1 VPTISNIDEN
11 PVQRDSH
18 EQLKRKSVYNTLVS
32 CMSGISM
39 RTFRISTALLL
50 AIVVFSGGACLYA
63 QATAKPIN
71 VDSKTLRNAGS
82 AANDALPGS
91 WLTYGRN
98 QSETRYSP
106 LKQINDTNAKRLGPV
121 WTYPVGAGGGN
132 QEGTPLVW
140 NNTLYGIT
148 TWSIVYAL
156 DARTGKELW
165 RWDPEVNQSAV
176 RPKICCGTVNRGI
189 ALYNGT
195 IIAPVIDGRLVSL
208 DALTGK
214 PIWESRVAYP
224 HDWYTLTMAPRI
236 AGDKVIIGASGGDKW
251 TRGFFAA
258 FDAKTG
264 HSAWKFY
271 TVPGNPELP
280 PENEAMKAALKTWGG
295 DFWTKGGGGAV
306 WDGFAY
312 DPDANLVYVGTG
324 NAEPWHQKFRGEQ
337 NVDNL
342 YTCSILAVDL
352 ASGQLKWYFQTTPND
367 NWDYDSVQQLMLLD
381 LTIKGKPRKV
391 ITQAS
396 KNGFFWVLDRITGE
410 FISGAPFVKTT
421 WALGLDAKGRPMVNP
436 AAYYDKDPIAL
447 FPTGGGAHNWS
458 PMSYSP
464 LTGWIYIPVFLQPFT
479 YAALDDVKP
488 NTNGYTRGN
497 VDPKLIDSPAIGPPT
512 AEGMRGALQA
522 WDPVNQ
528 KLVWRIEGGGGIG
541 GGTVATAGNLVFE
554 VINDGRFRAVT
565 ADRGEILYEIKT
577 GRTGMA
583 PPVTYEVDGKQYVV
597 FQGGLGRLATIVGPN
612 DEKVDNPPI
621 MFAFAL
627 DGTAE
632 LPKAAP
638 PPPPNNPPK
647 EEAPEKVP

>member
-1 VPTISNIDEN
+1 MGTFGRIHAALALGLVGLYGAARLSAQPASK
-11 PVQRDSH
+11 PV
-18 EQLKRKSVYNTLVS
+18 
-32 CMSGISM
+32 
-39 RTFRISTALLL
+39 
-50 AIVVFSGGACLYA
+50 
-63 QATAKPIN
+63 N
-71 VDSKTLRNAGS
+71 VDGKVLRNAGS
-82 AANDALPGS
+82 VANDALPGS
-91 WLTYGRN
+91 WLSYGRN
-98 QSETRYSP
+98 QGETRYST
-106 LKQINDTNAKRLGPV
+106 LKQINDTNAKRLGLAWSYV
-121 WTYPVGAGGGN
+121 LGAGGGN

-148 TWSIVYAL
+148 TWSVVYAL
-156 DARTGKELW
+156 DAGTGKELW
-165 RWDPEVNQSAV
+165 RWDPEVNQAVV
-176 RPKICCGTVNRGI
+176 RPRICCGIVNRGLAI
-189 ALYNGT
+189 YNGM
-195 IIAPVIDGRLVSL
+195 IIAAINDGRLQAL

-214 PIWESRVAYP
+214 PVWEARVAYP
-224 HDWYTLTMAPRI
+224 QDLYTLTMAPRI
-236 AGDKVIIGASGGDKW
+236 AGDKVIIGASGGDKP

-264 HSAWKFY
+264 HLAWKFY

-280 PENEAMKAALKTWGG
+280 PENDAMKSALKTWGG

-312 DPDANLVYVGTG
+312 DPEANLVYVGTG
-324 NAEPWHQKFRGEQ
+324 NAEPWVQKFRGAQ

-352 ASGQLKWYFQTTPND
+352 TSGQLKWYFQTTPND

-381 LTIKGKPRKV
+381 LNIKGKTRKV

-421 WALGLDAKGRPMVNP
+421 WALGLDAKGRPIVNP
-436 AAYYDKDPIAL
+436 AAYYDTEPISI

-464 LTGWIYIPVFLQPFT
+464 LTGYVYLPVSLQPFT
-479 YAALDDVKP
+479 YAAAEQLKP
-488 NTNGYTRGN
+488 GTTGYAR
-497 VDPKLIDSPAIGPPT
+497 VSRDPKLIDSPAIGPPS

-528 KLVWRIEGGGGIG
+528 KLMWRIEGGGGIG
-541 GGTVATAGNLVFE
+541 GGTAVTAGNLVFQ

-565 ADRGEILYEIKT
+565 ADKGEVLYEIQT
-577 GRTGMA
+577 GRTGMG
-583 PPVTYEVDGKQYVV
+583 PPITYEVDGKQYVA
-597 FQGGLGRLATIVGPN
+597 FQGGLGRPAATVGPN
-612 DEKVDNPPI
+612 DDKVENPPI
-621 MFAFAL
+621 LFVFAL

-632 LPKAAP
+632 LPKPA
-638 PPPPNNPPK
+638 PK
-647 EEAPEKVP
+647 ENNNNRPQPPAPEPAKN